1 MSEYTNIK
9 NTYLLRANFM
19 KYERSSILS
28 LQRDGQYT
36 LESGLEQDTHNESNN
51 TNVVNDE
58 NTNAINDG
66 STHEVNDNNTDE
78 VHANNQNEDYNDESV
93 QPLPEENVND
103 DNFDVPECYYKKCT
117 DEELRL
123 SAKLSNNEN
132 SETTN
137 DENSETIND
146 EILYSA
152 DKKYPSLPRWCIQK
166 ENERNKKK
174 HVRALKKKIYGNGLR
189 VKEIDT
195 ENENILEEIE
205 LLQQK
210 VAHNREERDKLNAE
224 TTAMEL
230 ELNEDNHYNEENNNE
245 MSEES
250 NNENNN
256 NETSETHEIP
266 NNSN

>member
-1 MSEYTNIK
+1 MSEYTNFK

-230 ELNEDNHYNEENNNE
+230 ELN
-245 MSEES
+245 
-250 NNENNN
+250 
-256 NETSETHEIP
+256 
-266 NNSN
+266 

>member
-1 MSEYTNIK
+1 M
-9 NTYLLRANFM
+9 LL
-19 KYERSSILS
+19 
-28 LQRDGQYT
+28 Q
-36 LESGLEQDTHNESNN
+36 
-51 TNVVNDE
+51 
-58 NTNAINDG
+58 
-66 STHEVNDNNTDE
+66 
-78 VHANNQNEDYNDESV
+78 
-93 QPLPEENVND
+93 
-103 DNFDVPECYYKKCT
+103 KCT